1 MAGDLTR
8 PTLAPK
14 VITDLHPGAQE
25 RKPMIRTEIIGSNV
39 IRITAPDK
47 LERADF
53 EHLAPVADDLIKKFG
68 TLRLLIDATSLKGWK
83 NVAALQHHAAFVKSH
98 QRKVDRIAVILA
110 HDWQRWLVAAV
121 KVFLHPEVRVYK
133 ENEES
138 EALKW
143 ILNGS

>member
-1 MAGDLTR
+1 
-8 PTLAPK
+8 
-14 VITDLHPGAQE
+14 
-25 RKPMIRTEIIGSNV
+25 MIRTGIIGSNV

-53 EHLAPVADDLIKKFG
+53 EHLAPVADDFIKKFG

-98 QRKVDRIAVILA
+98 QRKVTDRSYPCYE
-110 HDWQRWLVAAV
+110 WQQWLVAAV

>member
-68 TLRLLIDATSLKGWK
+68 TLRLLIDATSLKGWR
-83 NVAALQHHAAFVKSH
+83 NVAALQHHAMFVKGH
-98 QRKVDRIAVILA
+98 QRKVDRLAVILA
-110 HDWQRWLVAAV
+110 HEWQHWLIGAA

-133 ENEES
+133 KNEER